1 MEPNISNSNNSN
13 DEKND
18 TFYFFYKIIFNMNFT
33 LINNLK
39 KNDNK
44 FYYVNSENLN
54 EYNKIIKSVI
64 KQ

>member
-54 EYNKIIKSVI
+54 EYNKIIKSII